1 MKSIFQEWRETPWK
15 LSNNLL
21 RLLVYPWARLLF
33 FMNDI
38 PWRRGWR
45 FYGLP
50 IIQKHHGSVMR
61 FGSGLQLRSTARS
74 NPLGANHPVI
84 LCTWRANAL
93 LQIGENFAMTGG
105 SIIAAEKIIIGNN
118 VNVGANTIIM
128 DTDFHPLEA
137 EARRLDSEP
146 AKTAPVFIE
155 DDVFIGTNCL
165 ILKGV
170 TLGQG
175 SVIGAGSVVTKDVPP
190 YTIVAGNPVRFIGN
204 IS

>member
-1 MKSIFQEWRETPWK
+1 MTSLFREWRETPWK

-21 RLLVYPWARLLF
+21 RLLVHPWARLLF

-38 PWRRGWR
+38 PWRHGWR

-50 IIQKHHGSVMR
+50 IVQKHRGSVMR

-74 NPLGANHPVI
+74 NPLGASHPVI

-137 EARRLDSEP
+137 EARRLNSAP

-155 DDVFIGTNCL
+155 DDVFIGMHCL

-190 YTIVAGNPVRFIGN
+190 YTVVAGNPVRFIGN
-204 IS
+204 IF

>member
-1 MKSIFQEWRETPWK
+1 MKSLFQEWRETPWK

-74 NPLGANHPVI
+74 NPLGANPPVI

-105 SIIAAEKIIIGNN
+105 SIIAAEQVIIGNH
-118 VNVGANTIIM
+118 VTVGANTLIM
-128 DTDFHPLEA
+128 DTDFYPLEA